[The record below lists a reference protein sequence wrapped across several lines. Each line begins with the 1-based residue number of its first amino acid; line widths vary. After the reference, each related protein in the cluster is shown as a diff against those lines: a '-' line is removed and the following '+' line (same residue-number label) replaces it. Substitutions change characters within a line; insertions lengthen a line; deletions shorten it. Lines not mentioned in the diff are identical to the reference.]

1 MSGPKAFARRIVL
14 GVGAA
19 AVASGAYPAGSRA
32 QTARFR
38 RREISSAST
47 PQSIRDSYKAAVTA
61 MLQLPPT
68 DPRNWYRNAFVHIF
82 DCPHGNW
89 WFLPWHRAYLGWF
102 ERTCRALS
110 GDQTFALPY
119 WDWTA
124 RPRVPAAM
132 FDGVMDPNHPSF
144 VGAFNAFRA
153 QFEPPFAALWNGF
166 SQPQRVVLAQR
177 GLNAPADF
185 WAAAE
190 GMFFGRPNARGLTA
204 SAPGLD
210 SITRTTVALGV
221 IRRALRTATFAGG
234 ATGATPAGFAS
245 AEAANHSDASRKGI
259 LESQPHDNVHGAL
272 GGPSGNGF
280 MVSFLSPVDPV
291 FFLHHA
297 NLDRLWD
304 VWTRRQTALGRPT
317 LPQGTSLA
325 AWSNERFLFF
335 SDENGQPV
343 SQTGSGDYAT
353 PSVFEYDYSPGSG
366 EDQVP
371 ASAPAV
377 TSGAPA
383 ASRQFSARIA
393 DAAIGGRAPAGG
405 MAEVPV
411 AALRAG
417 GSDVVVP
424 VAEVSLDLSHAD
436 EGRRFRVLVTPAG
449 SERAIEAG
457 AITVFGHHARTG
469 PITFT
474 VPLPEQVA
482 RVART
487 ARGSVALDIRV
498 VPARRTA
505 GAPVAR
511 SAPGSGGH
519 GAMVGARPS
528 APRVTGIQVRTG

>member
-1 MSGPKAFARRIVL
+1 
-14 GVGAA
+14 
-19 AVASGAYPAGSRA
+19 
-32 QTARFR
+32 
-38 RREISSAST
+38 
-47 PQSIRDSYKAAVTA
+47 
-61 MLQLPPT
+61 
-68 DPRNWYRNAFVHIF
+68 
-82 DCPHGNW
+82 
-89 WFLPWHRAYLGWF
+89 
-102 ERTCRALS
+102 
-110 GDQTFALPY
+110 
-119 WDWTA
+119 
-124 RPRVPAAM
+124 
-132 FDGVMDPNHPSF
+132 
-144 VGAFNAFRA
+144 
-153 QFEPPFAALWNGF
+153 
-166 SQPQRVVLAQR
+166 
-177 GLNAPADF
+177 
-185 WAAAE
+185 
-190 GMFFGRPNARGLTA
+190 
-204 SAPGLD
+204 
-210 SITRTTVALGV
+210 
-221 IRRALRTATFAGG
+221 
-234 ATGATPAGFAS
+234 
-245 AEAANHSDASRKGI
+245 